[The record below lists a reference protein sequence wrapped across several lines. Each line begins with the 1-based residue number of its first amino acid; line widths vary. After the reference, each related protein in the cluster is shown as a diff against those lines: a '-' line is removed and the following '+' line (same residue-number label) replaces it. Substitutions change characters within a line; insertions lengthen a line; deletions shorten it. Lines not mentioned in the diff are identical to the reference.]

1 MKKKNSD
8 KYVVRDIFLDEF
20 SFLIEQYDFSLI
32 KKEVDSWFTKVKYAN
47 KCCVITLFYE
57 VKDFV
62 FNVIISQ
69 LVDGKEVLHPGSFFI
84 HEDDAFYEHSLHD
97 VVDLLSPEDRAC
109 YDEKKGLRNY
119 IAKLASNLKKFG
131 PPFFS
136 GDFSLFP
143 SLDKIVI
150 ARVMEWNKE
159 WGYTSENIPQGL
171 IKDDE

>member
-47 KCCVITLFYE
+47 KCCVITLYYE

-69 LVDGKEVLHPGSFFI
+69 LVDGKEVFHPVFFLFTRMMLFTSI
-84 HEDDAFYEHSLHD
+84 HYMMWLTCYRQKTVRAMMKRKVCETISQN
-97 VVDLLSPEDRAC
+97 LLA
-109 YDEKKGLRNY
+109 
-119 IAKLASNLKKFG
+119 I
-131 PPFFS
+131 
-136 GDFSLFP
+136 
-143 SLDKIVI
+143 
-150 ARVMEWNKE
+150 
-159 WGYTSENIPQGL
+159 
-171 IKDDE
+171 

>member
-1 MKKKNSD
+1 MNPLLKN
-8 KYVVRDIFLDEF
+8 L
-20 SFLIEQYDFSLI
+20 Q
-32 KKEVDSWFTKVKYAN
+32 
-47 KCCVITLFYE
+47 
-57 VKDFV
+57 
-62 FNVIISQ
+62 
-69 LVDGKEVLHPGSFFI
+69 I
-84 HEDDAFYEHSLHD
+84 HS
-97 VVDLLSPEDRAC
+97 AC

-119 IAKLASNLKKFG
+119 IAKLACNLKKFG

-159 WGYTSENIPQGL
+159 WGYSSENISQGL